1 MASWYERKSTLYPS
15 IAAKGFNESLSI
27 GRVQSPTVYLIY
39 QRQKEIE
46 NFVSTTFYEFEGN
59 IKEKQ
64 KR

>member
-1 MASWYERKSTLYPS
+1 M
-15 IAAKGFNESLSI
+15 
-27 GRVQSPTVYLIY
+27 Y